1 MSAADAFDLIAEE
14 TIPEVNALAR
24 HYRHRKTGAEL
35 LSLIADDENKVF
47 GVSFATP
54 PEDSTGIAHILEHS
68 VLCGSEKFPVK
79 KPFVEM
85 LKGSLHTFLNAMTF
99 PDKTVYPVASQNLA
113 DFYNL
118 TEVYLDAVFFPLLTR
133 ETFEQEGWH
142 YELENP
148 ADPLI
153 YKGVVFNEMKGG
165 YSSPDSVFRV
175 YAQGSLFPDTTY
187 GHSSGGDPR
196 VMPDLTFEQFS
207 AFHRRYYHPSNA
219 QIIFYGDDDPEKRL
233 ELLDAVLSR
242 FEPAAPAA
250 PFALQDRFDA
260 PRRLTRTYPAGEDNP
275 RSSFV
280 SVNWMLDPHV
290 DQEEALIRA
299 LLAHALAGTQA
310 APLYKA
316 LTESGLGEAVM
327 AYLNGSYRQPW
338 FYAGMRGVD
347 AKDAEALETLILST
361 LETLA
366 SQGIDAATIE
376 ATINTVEF
384 QLRENNTGGYPRGIM
399 YFFAALNEWLYG
411 GNPLDGLKYEA
422 ALASVKARLAA
433 GEKLFEPR
441 IRSLL
446 LDNPHRTTLTLK
458 ADKDQESREAE
469 AERARLA
476 DVRSAMSDAEIAA
489 TIETTKRLKTLQ
501 NTPDRPEDLA
511 KIPTLTLAD
520 LPREGKSI
528 PTEELAIS
536 GVRTLFHDLATNGIV
551 YFDLGFDLKTLPR
564 DLLAY
569 LPLFSRALTQTGA
582 GDEDFV
588 SLSQR
593 IGRLTGGIHA
603 QRLVSSV
610 VDSDEAA
617 AWLLIRGKSTAER
630 TADMLAIT
638 RDVLV
643 SARLD
648 NRERIRQL
656 VAQDKAR
663 FEASLVPSGHMM
675 VFSRLRSA
683 FNEAD
688 WLGEETGGISQLF
701 FLRELAGRIES
712 DWDGVLAA
720 LEAIRTHLV
729 NANAA
734 IVNITADAGLFSAF
748 RPELQAF
755 LEGLPRRDFLRGDW
769 GPLPAPANEALTIPA
784 QVNYVAKGVSLKRL
798 GHAPSAA
805 LSVVTK
811 YLGTAYLWD
820 KVRVEGGAYG
830 GFARFDP
837 LGGTYAFGSYRDPN
851 LTATLDVYDAAPD
864 FLRKGVSDTDLTRSI
879 IGTIGDLDPY
889 LLPDAKGYTAL
900 ARILSGVT
908 DSYRQQRREAVL
920 ETSHADFASAAELLD
935 TVARHGHIT
944 VMGSETAIASANRER
959 NGFLDVTKVL

>member
-1 MSAADAFDLIAEE
+1 MSAAAFDLLREE

-175 YAQGSLFPDTTY
+175 HAQGSLFPDTTY
-187 GHSSGGDPR
+187 GHSSGGDPK
-196 VMPDLTFEQFS
+196 VMPHLSFEQFS
-207 AFHRRYYHPSNA
+207 AFHKRYYHPSNA

-233 ELLDAVLSR
+233 EILDAVLSR
-242 FEPAAPAA
+242 FEPAAPAD
-250 PFALQDRFDA
+250 PIALQPRFAA
-260 PRRLTRTYPAGEDNP
+260 PSRLTRTYPASEDNP
-275 RSSFV
+275 RSAFV
-280 SVNWMLDPHV
+280 SLNWMLDRHE

-299 LLAHALAGTQA
+299 LLSHAILGTQA

-327 AYLNGSYRQPW
+327 GHLNGSYRQPW

-347 AKDAEALETLILST
+347 PKDAEALEALILAT

-366 SQGIDAATIE
+366 TEGIDPATIE
-376 ATINTVEF
+376 ASVNTIEF
-384 QLRENNTGGYPRGIM
+384 QLRENNTGGYPRGII
-399 YFFAALNEWLYG
+399 YFFGALNEWLYG
-411 GNPLDGLKYEA
+411 GDPFEGLKYES
-422 ALASVKARLAA
+422 ALQSVKARLAS
-433 GEKLFEPR
+433 GEKLLESR
-441 IRSLL
+441 IRSLF

-458 ADKDQESREAE
+458 ADKDQEAFEAQTERERLDAI
-469 AERARLA
+469 RAAMTDA
-476 DVRSAMSDAEIAA
+476 DVA
-489 TIETTKRLKTLQ
+489 TAIETTRRLKTLQ
-501 NTPDRPEDLA
+501 NAPDRPEDLA
-511 KIPTLTLAD
+511 RIPTLTLAD
-520 LPREGKSI
+520 LPREGKPI
-528 PTEELAIS
+528 PTEELALS
-536 GVRTLFHDLATNGIV
+536 GVRTLNHDLPTNGIV
-551 YFDLGFDLKTLPR
+551 YLDLGFDLKTLPR
-564 DLLAY
+564 ELLPY
-569 LPLFSRALTQTGA
+569 LPLFSRALTQTGTET
-582 GDEDFV
+582 EDFV
-588 SLSQR
+588 TLSQR

-603 QRLVSSV
+603 TRLTSSI
-610 VDSDEAA
+610 VDSDAAA

-630 TADMLAIT
+630 TGDLLAIT
-638 RDVLV
+638 RDILA

-675 VFSRLRSA
+675 VFSRLRAA
-683 FNEAD
+683 FTEAD
-688 WLGEETGGISQLF
+688 WLGEQTGGIAQLF
-701 FLRELAGRIES
+701 FLRDLAARIET
-712 DWDGVLAA
+712 DWPSVQSA

-734 IVNITADAGLFSAF
+734 IANVTADAAVWSGFAPQL
-748 RPELQAF
+748 EAF
-755 LEGLPRRDFLRGDW
+755 LDGLPRHTFTLADW

-784 QVNYVAKGVSLKRL
+784 QVNYVAKGVNLKKL
-798 GHAPSAA
+798 GYTPSAA

-837 LGGTYAFGSYRDPN
+837 LAATYAFGSYRDPN
-851 LTATLDVYDAAPD
+851 LTATLDVYDAAPA

-900 ARILSGVT
+900 VRTLTGVT
-908 DSYRQQRREAVL
+908 DAFRQERREQVL
-920 ETSHADFASAAELLD
+920 SASKQDFAHAADLLEE
-935 TVARHGHIT
+935 VARNGHT
-944 VMGSETAIASANRER
+944 VVMGSETAVTTANRER
-959 NGFLDVTKVL
+959 NGFLSVTKVL